1 MPFIRSKSKSL
12 FANSYWYR
20 KKKQKPEKTKIAKRD
35 HRQEN

>member
-20 KKKQKPEKTKIAKRD
+20 KKNKPEKTKIAKRD